1 MTKLSVEACFS
12 NFQSLPIDFWIVVLS
27 VTVGNPPD
35 LEAPLRHVSV
45 LCCSASEHRGVLAR
59 NISIREGL
67 LLISIY
73 GLVGGGF
80 LKSGVKISGLKSIK

>member
-67 LLISIY
+67 LLICQ
-73 GLVGGGF
+73 F
-80 LKSGVKISGLKSIK
+80 MD